1 MEKVFGIAEKALDKV
16 GAGRDL
22 KAELIKAELNSDSK
36 LVKSVRPI
44 LTLAGL
50 VVIFLEMFGI
60 RIGLLLFM
68 GANVEIIRNSTALME
83 FFIVTWSGI
92 VSVYVFGRTR
102 EKISR
107 TSTRIKDE
115 IRHERKIK
123 KIKRRRLRKEKELLT

>member
-1 MEKVFGIAEKALDKV
+1 MKEVLGIAENVVDKI

-22 KAELIKAELNSDSK
+22 KAEIIKAELNSDSK

-44 LTLAGL
+44 LVLAGL
-50 VVIFLEMFGI
+50 AVIFFEMFGV
-60 RIGLLLFM
+60 RIGVLLWM

-123 KIKRRRLRKEKELLT
+123 KIKRRNLRKENI